1 MNAVSPLSSLPSN
14 TTKKASCFMKAHSK
28 EETLAFLLLTE
39 VTVEA
44 MKPFFRVMI
53 VVEEN
58 NLSKITMGLC
68 ISQLV

>member
-1 MNAVSPLSSLPSN
+1 
-14 TTKKASCFMKAHSK
+14 MKAHSK
-28 EETLAFLLLTE
+28 EGTLAFLLLTE
-39 VTVEA
+39 VTVGA

>member
-1 MNAVSPLSSLPSN
+1 MIAVSPLSSLPSN

-28 EETLAFLLLTE
+28 EGTLAFLPLTE

>member
-1 MNAVSPLSSLPSN
+1 
-14 TTKKASCFMKAHSK
+14 MKAHSK
-28 EETLAFLLLTE
+28 EGTLAFLLLTE
-39 VTVEA
+39 VTVEV